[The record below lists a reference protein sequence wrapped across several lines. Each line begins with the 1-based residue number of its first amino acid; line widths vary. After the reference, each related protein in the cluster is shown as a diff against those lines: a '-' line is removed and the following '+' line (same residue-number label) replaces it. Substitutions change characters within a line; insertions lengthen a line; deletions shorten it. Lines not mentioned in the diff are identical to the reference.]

1 MALSRGAASRTFRL
15 LDAEAD
21 TWLSTSSSVPSSP
34 SAPLASTEVG
44 PSQFARKE
52 EDFDS
57 TGLSRVTVDDRLLP
71 TLLGESW
78 LMARIR
84 LLAATIECGHG
95 LFFPIALEESVVSE
109 VDVALDPDSVRNVDA
124 CPTVVNA
131 TVDSSL
137 VVLVVV
143 LLATVATVAIDMFD
157 GARNIGYV

>member
-1 MALSRGAASRTFRL
+1 M
-15 LDAEAD
+15 DAEAD
-21 TWLSTSSSVPSSP
+21 NWLSPSSSIPSSP

-52 EDFDS
+52 DDFDT
-57 TGLSRVTVDDRLLP
+57 TGRSRVTVDDRLLP

-84 LLAATIECGHG
+84 LFAATVECGHG
-95 LFFPIALEESVVSE
+95 LFFPIPLEESVVSDVD
-109 VDVALDPDSVRNVDA
+109 VDVALDPEFDPVRNVDA
-124 CPTVVNA
+124 CPTVVSA
-131 TVDSSL
+131 AVDSSL
-137 VVLVVV
+137 AVLASV